1 MQLMPD
7 TLADVRTGHVT
18 LMNFSK
24 EECVPV
30 LIFPPNT
37 IRNQMLRK
45 LAQNSVWRRY
55 EMPIDETLPLNK
67 YRLKHIVEKPANPK
81 SHLVIANV
89 FIPHNTI
96 VKLHDTPQP
105 KDEKQLQNMTADM
118 LNVFRSEIY
127 HRYQMHWMLT
137 HNYSLHDLFLELTCY
152 TEEQQIED
160 DSYQPRYAW
169 TDWQNEQ
176 GFSGSLW
183 ACMDEFKTHEHWIK
197 DYVKH
202 NLLSDNPTDSF
213 WYEKDLEQLQN
224 QS

>member
-24 EECVPV
+24 KESVPV
-30 LIFPPNT
+30 LIFPPDT

-55 EMPIDETLPLNK
+55 EMPVDETLPLNK

-81 SHLVIANV
+81 SHLVIANM

-105 KDEKQLQNMTADM
+105 KKRKAAAK
-118 LNVFRSEIY
+118 
-127 HRYQMHWMLT
+127 
-137 HNYSLHDLFLELTCY
+137 HDY
-152 TEEQQIED
+152 
-160 DSYQPRYAW
+160 RYAERFP
-169 TDWQNEQ
+169 QRNL
-176 GFSGSLW
+176 SSLPN
-183 ACMDEFKTHEHWIK
+183 ALD
-197 DYVKH
+197 V
-202 NLLSDNPTDSF
+202 NP
-213 WYEKDLEQLQN
+213 
-224 QS
+224 